1 MQMFSKKE
9 NRIVEVC
16 QFFDNK
22 TALIYNPFL
31 ASKQNGNGW
40 CLTQLK
46 YLIPLEYYNEHKED
60 FFLSKT
66 EKNKIKERLTLTK
79 AEWTCT
85 DGVSFN
91 SCEEAIKHEMEIMKN
106 AK

>member
-1 MQMFSKKE
+1 MQMFSR
-9 NRIVEVC
+9 NANSIVEVYK
-16 QFFDNK
+16 FFDNK
-22 TALIYNPFL
+22 TALVYSPPL
-31 ASKQNGNGW
+31 ASRQNGNGW

-46 YLIPLEYYNEHKED
+46 YLIPLEYYNEHKEN

-85 DGVSFN
+85 DGVSFD

-106 AK
+106 AE